1 MLNARRS
8 GVTTNFRQLRRAGPP
23 LRAGAAV
30 CQWGRGRCREP
41 SWLSAC
47 PGHSL
52 PLADPECIFSG
63 SCMVPRP
70 SLQHSCA
77 ISCCFSASV
86 RPQTARAERLEE
98 KKLEI
103 KKKKTWRIFSHHQL
117 LLFPRRWVPLALCCS
132 SPRGPGSK
140 IGREEIHPS
149 HSHITAPCEV
159 PPKLSW
165 APG

>member
-1 MLNARRS
+1 MGTATSEPRLGAQQRGWGGRGRPCVPSTPQPCSLPRSITAFASRPPPPRQISQRSETPKAEAVLNARRS
-8 GVTTNFRQLRRAGPP
+8 GVTNNFRQLRRAGPP

-52 PLADPECIFSG
+52 PLADPERIFSG

-98 KKLEI
+98 KNWK
-103 KKKKTWRIFSHHQL
+103 
-117 LLFPRRWVPLALCCS
+117 
-132 SPRGPGSK
+132 
-140 IGREEIHPS
+140 
-149 HSHITAPCEV
+149 
-159 PPKLSW
+159 
-165 APG
+165 

>member
-1 MLNARRS
+1 MGTATSEPRLGAQQRGWGGPGPAVCAEHPPALLPAPLHHCLCFSPPPPRQISQRSETPKAEAMLNARRS
-8 GVTTNFRQLRRAGPP
+8 GVTNNFRQLRRAGPP

-52 PLADPECIFSG
+52 PLADPERIFSG

-98 KKLEI
+98 KNWK
-103 KKKKTWRIFSHHQL
+103 
-117 LLFPRRWVPLALCCS
+117 
-132 SPRGPGSK
+132 
-140 IGREEIHPS
+140 
-149 HSHITAPCEV
+149 
-159 PPKLSW
+159 
-165 APG
+165 